1 MSALLRVEDLRV
13 RFRTMGPL
21 KALATGTKA
30 PFIDAVC
37 GVSFD
42 IQKGETLALVGESG
56 SGKSTVARTV
66 IGLLSPVSGSICFE
80 GQEITKLGVAERK
93 PYLRR
98 MAMMFQDPIGSL
110 SPRLTVRSLLTEP
123 FRIHGLGDRDAAA
136 ETERLLRMVGLSPDF
151 GRRYPHQLSGGQARR
166 VGIARA
172 LALNPELIIADEPTA
187 GLDVSVQGEV
197 LNLLARLQDELGIAI
212 LFITHNLN
220 VVRHMTD
227 RMAIMY
233 LGRFVEVGATERIF
247 DHPRHPYTEA
257 LLSANPEPDPDAV
270 LNRIELKGE
279 IPSPMRRPSG
289 CEFHTRCRYAQDIC
303 SRVFPEPS
311 VSRNDAEH
319 SFKCHFPL
327 ERETILPLAQRS
339 LSPFGSSS
347 DNDESC
353 SPMCVPRTSVAN
365 TGQRKDISCDEAK

>member
-1 MSALLRVEDLRV
+1 MSALLLVEDLSV

-37 GVSFD
+37 GVSFE
-42 IQKGETLALVGESG
+42 IRKGETLALVGESG
-56 SGKSTVARTV
+56 SGKSTIARTI
-66 IGLLSPVSGSICFE
+66 IGLQRAVSGSISFD
-80 GQEITKLGVAERK
+80 GQEIEELSGTERK

-98 MAMMFQDPIGSL
+98 MTMMFQDPVGSL

-123 FRIHGLGDRDAAA
+123 FRIHGLKDRDAGSEA
-136 ETERLLRMVGLSPDF
+136 ERLLRMVGLPADF
-151 GRRYPHQLSGGQARR
+151 ARRYPHQLSGGQARR

-172 LALNPELIIADEPTA
+172 LALNPDLIIADEPTA

-197 LNLLARLQDELGIAI
+197 LNLLARLQDELGMAI
-212 LFITHNLN
+212 LIITHNLN

-233 LGRFVEVGATERIF
+233 LGRFIEVGSTERIF
-247 DHPRHPYTEA
+247 EHPRHPYTEA
-257 LLSANPEPDPDAV
+257 LLAANSEPDPDAV

-279 IPSPMRRPSG
+279 VPSLMKRPSG

-303 SRVFPEPS
+303 SRIFPEPTATPD
-311 VSRNDAEH
+311 DAHH

-327 ERETILPLAQRS
+327 ERETDVALERPLSQI
-339 LSPFGSSS
+339 SPAGL
-347 DNDESC
+347 
-353 SPMCVPRTSVAN
+353 TQA
-365 TGQRKDISCDEAK
+365 